1 MEPNTLS
8 VDEYVDRMALVLNLP
23 LKPEHRPGAIENF
36 ARIKAIAQLVNEFPI
51 PLEIE
56 PAPIFEP

>member
-1 MEPNTLS
+1 MEQNTLS
-8 VDEYVDRMALVLNLP
+8 IADYVDRMAMVLDLP
-23 LKPEHRPGAIENF
+23 LKPEHHPGVIENF